1 MAYYEDEYL
10 TEKTTISRIAKLHT
24 AQIEVTAV
32 DTRDQYG
39 ITYSVTGDIYPS
51 AEGASWIS
59 TNYALISILC
69 GPLHWGIISLF
80 KLET

>member
-39 ITYSVTGDIYPS
+39 ITYSVSYR
-51 AEGASWIS
+51 
-59 TNYALISILC
+59 
-69 GPLHWGIISLF
+69 
-80 KLET
+80 